1 MEDDAKKTEQG
12 EVAPLDAM
20 EQGELSSRRDNRPQ
34 NDHSHP
40 EPQPDDRDGRD
51 ILQRNFDGDEAS
63 PPDQHGKQ
71 GFGVS
76 KMGVSHGHQVYH
88 ATKISRVLLLCGCLC
103 LFRLVGLI
111 VALPSI
117 IKLTGVL

>member
-1 MEDDAKKTEQG
+1 MRQKGVQKEQG

-20 EQGELSSRRDNRPQ
+20 EQGELSSRRDNQPQ

-51 ILQRNFDGDEAS
+51 ILQRNFGGDEAS
-63 PPDQHGKQ
+63 PPDQYGKQ

-76 KMGVSHGHQVYH
+76 KMGLSHGHQVYH
-88 ATKISRVLLLCGCLC
+88 ATKISLVLLLCGCLC
-103 LFRLVGLI
+103 IFRLVGLI
-111 VALPSI
+111 LAIPLI
-117 IKLTGVL
+117 IK